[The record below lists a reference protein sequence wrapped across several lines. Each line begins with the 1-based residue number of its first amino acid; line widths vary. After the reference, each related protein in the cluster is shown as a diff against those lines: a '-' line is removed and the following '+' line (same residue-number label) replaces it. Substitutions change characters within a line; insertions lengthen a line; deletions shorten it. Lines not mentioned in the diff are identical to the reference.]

1 MHGQIHVNSVPGEG
15 STFRFSVRLKRGQA
29 QTANSGNPPAP
40 ARLSLHDKVLD
51 GLYLLLAEDN
61 ELLQAFECQLLTS
74 LGATV
79 VTVADGEKAVALA
92 LNPAHRFDAV
102 LMDIQMPR
110 IDGLEATRR
119 IRSRHGPDSLPIIAM
134 TAHAMESERQ
144 RSLDAGMNDHL
155 SKPIN
160 PEALVAT
167 LLRWVQPSGRQGAP
181 RMDVTASP
189 AELPQLPGIDLAA
202 ALQQLGGKYSLLHK
216 LLLRMRKD
224 YRDAARQIQA
234 ELDAGNDAEAM
245 RLAHSLKGV
254 AATLHI
260 SQLQKAAAAIE
271 ASLAA
276 NDRQGADLLMPALL
290 RAMEETH
297 ASLALLP
304 LGTANDFCRAAGIP
318 LLPAEALALLECE
331 PRPIDLG
338 EVDGQLFLNMATGG
352 FGSRVTANTSEELKK
367 LLGSAA
373 YFLTGLSRFAEVHSA
388 FGRFGGPGFAWEGD
402 FLALGI
408 GNGRQAGGGHVL
420 CPQAQVDDGLLDVCI
435 VPASQ
440 DVVGTL
446 GTLLSGSILGL
457 ETVSVSARL
466 PWLEVEAPEGLDINL
481 DGEPLESR
489 HLRFAARPGALRV
502 HLPDSSPLLGG
513 GAGGVPAA

>member
-1 MHGQIHVNSVPGEG
+1 MSERKALLILHGKQAQNEEVRAAVLALRERGWQLA
-15 STFRFSVRLKRGQA
+15 VRLTWEGGDA
-29 QTANSGNPPAP
+29 
-40 ARLSLHDKVLD
+40 ARLVQEALAAGYPTLIAGGGD
-51 GLYLLLAEDN
+51 GTLREVAE
-61 ELLQAFECQLLTS
+61 
-74 LGATV
+74 
-79 VTVADGEKAVALA
+79 ALA
-92 LNPAHRFDAV
+92 L
-102 LMDIQMPR
+102 
-110 IDGLEATRR
+110 
-119 IRSRHGPDSLPIIAM
+119 
-134 TAHAMESERQ
+134 
-144 RSLDAGMNDHL
+144 AGG
-155 SKPIN
+155 
-160 PEALVAT
+160 
-167 LLRWVQPSGRQGAP
+167 Q
-181 RMDVTASP
+181 
-189 AELPQLPGIDLAA
+189 
-202 ALQQLGGKYSLLHK
+202 
-216 LLLRMRKD
+216 
-224 YRDAARQIQA
+224 
-234 ELDAGNDAEAM
+234 
-245 RLAHSLKGV
+245 
-254 AATLHI
+254 
-260 SQLQKAAAAIE
+260 
-271 ASLAA
+271 
-276 NDRQGADLLMPALL
+276 
-290 RAMEETH
+290 

-367 LLGSAA
+367 LLGGAA

-446 GTLLSGSILGL
+446 GTLLSGGILGL
-457 ETVSVSARL
+457 EAVSVSARL
-466 PWLEVEAPEGLDINL
+466 PWLEVEGPEGLDINL

>member
-1 MHGQIHVNSVPGEG
+1 MAIERKALLILHGKQAQNEEVRAAVLALRERGWQLA
-15 STFRFSVRLKRGQA
+15 VRLTWEGGDA
-29 QTANSGNPPAP
+29 
-40 ARLSLHDKVLD
+40 ARLVHEALATGYPTLIAGGGD
-51 GLYLLLAEDN
+51 GTLRE
-61 ELLQAFECQLLTS
+61 
-74 LGATV
+74 V
-79 VTVADGEKAVALA
+79 VEALA
-92 LNPAHRFDAV
+92 L
-102 LMDIQMPR
+102 
-110 IDGLEATRR
+110 
-119 IRSRHGPDSLPIIAM
+119 
-134 TAHAMESERQ
+134 
-144 RSLDAGMNDHL
+144 AGG
-155 SKPIN
+155 
-160 PEALVAT
+160 
-167 LLRWVQPSGRQGAP
+167 Q
-181 RMDVTASP
+181 
-189 AELPQLPGIDLAA
+189 
-202 ALQQLGGKYSLLHK
+202 
-216 LLLRMRKD
+216 
-224 YRDAARQIQA
+224 
-234 ELDAGNDAEAM
+234 
-245 RLAHSLKGV
+245 
-254 AATLHI
+254 
-260 SQLQKAAAAIE
+260 
-271 ASLAA
+271 
-276 NDRQGADLLMPALL
+276 
-290 RAMEETH
+290 

-367 LLGSAA
+367 LLGGAA

-446 GTLLSGSILGL
+446 GTLLSGGILGL
-457 ETVSVSARL
+457 EAVSVSARL

>member
-1 MHGQIHVNSVPGEG
+1 MATERKALLILHGKQAQNEEVRAAVLALRERGWQLA
-15 STFRFSVRLKRGQA
+15 VRL
-29 QTANSGNPPAP
+29 TW
-40 ARLSLHDKVLD
+40 
-51 GLYLLLAEDN
+51 E
-61 ELLQAFECQLLTS
+61 
-74 LGATV
+74 
-79 VTVADGEKAVALA
+79 
-92 LNPAHRFDAV
+92 
-102 LMDIQMPR
+102 
-110 IDGLEATRR
+110 
-119 IRSRHGPDSLPIIAM
+119 
-134 TAHAMESERQ
+134 
-144 RSLDAGMNDHL
+144 
-155 SKPIN
+155 
-160 PEALVAT
+160 
-167 LLRWVQPSGRQGAP
+167 
-181 RMDVTASP
+181 
-189 AELPQLPGIDLAA
+189 
-202 ALQQLGGKYSLLHK
+202 GG
-216 LLLRMRKD
+216 
-224 YRDAARQIQA
+224 DAARLVQEA
-234 ELDAGNDAEAM
+234 LAAGYPTLIAGGGDGTLREVAEAM
-245 RLAHSLKGV
+245 ALAGG
-254 AATLHI
+254 
-260 SQLQKAAAAIE
+260 Q
-271 ASLAA
+271 
-276 NDRQGADLLMPALL
+276 
-290 RAMEETH
+290 

-318 LLPAEALALLECE
+318 LLSAEALALLECE

-367 LLGSAA
+367 LLGGAA

-446 GTLLSGSILGL
+446 GTLLSGGILGL
-457 ETVSVSARL
+457 EAVSVSARL